1 MRPLG
6 SGASVRQF
14 YVFTVRCFA
23 VLSPT
28 LLQVPTSIDG
38 FLAEYG
44 GIVVDFAITVVTFV
58 VTFLL
63 LYRIGKS
70 VLVRAVKRGL
80 NARQFSSAVV
90 SLGSSIAAVVAVLG
104 AVAIAATVSGF
115 PAILSAFAT
124 IAGALALG
132 IAFAAGDIIE
142 NFVAGIFILKDKPF
156 TVGDYI
162 EWNGND
168 GIVREINLRVTK
180 LDSFDNEQLTVPNG
194 DLASAVVTNP
204 VANET
209 RRVTFDFGIEY
220 DASIKAAREII
231 LDEASKI
238 DGILAEPAPSA
249 PVTGLA
255 DSAVVLNAR
264 VWVDPAETGAGPVK
278 FQLVENVKRR
288 FDAEGIGMPYPYTEL
303 TGEID
308 VNTREMDA
316 APADD

>member
-1 MRPLG
+1 M
-6 SGASVRQF
+6 
-14 YVFTVRCFA
+14 
-23 VLSPT
+23 
-28 LLQVPTSIDG
+28 QVPNSLDG
-38 FLAEYG
+38 LLTQYG
-44 GIVVDFAITVVTFV
+44 SVVVDFGITVVTFL

-70 VLVRAVKRGL
+70 VLVRATKKAL
-80 NARQFSSAVV
+80 NAREFSSAVV
-90 SLGSSIAAVVAVLG
+90 SLGSSVAAVLAVVG
-104 AVAIAATVSGF
+104 AVAIAATVAGF

-124 IAGALALG
+124 LAGALALG
-132 IAFAAGDIIE
+132 LSFAAGDIIE

-162 EWNGND
+162 EWDGND

-220 DASIKAAREII
+220 GASIADAREVI

-238 DGILAEPAPSA
+238 DGVLADPEPAA
-249 PVTGLA
+249 PVTGLG
-255 DSAVVLNAR
+255 DSAVVLNGR
-264 VWVDPAETGAGPVK
+264 VWIDPAETGAGGVK
-278 FQLVENVKRR
+278 HKLVENVKRR

-308 VNTREMDA
+308 VNSRDITDA
-316 APADD
+316 PPADD

>member
-1 MRPLG
+1 MAANPATPLG
-6 SGASVRQF
+6 QVYPSAVKHIF
-14 YVFTVRCFA
+14 VF
-23 VLSPT
+23 SPRI
-28 LLQVPTSIDG
+28 LQVPTSLDG
-38 FLAEYG
+38 FLAQYG
-44 GIVVDFAITVVTFV
+44 SVVVDFAITVVVFV
-58 VTFLL
+58 VTFVL
-63 LYRIGKS
+63 LYGIGKS
-70 VLVRAVKRGL
+70 VLVRATKRTL
-80 NARQFSSAVV
+80 NAREFSTAVV
-90 SLGSSIAAVVAVLG
+90 GLGSSIAAVLALVG
-104 AVAIAATVSGF
+104 AVAIAGAVAGF
-115 PAILSAFAT
+115 PSLLTAFAT
-124 IAGALALG
+124 LAGALALG
-132 IAFAAGDIIE
+132 LSFAAGDIIE

-162 EWNGND
+162 EWDGND

-194 DLASAVVTNP
+194 DLANAVVTNP

-238 DGILAEPAPSA
+238 DGILADPAPSA

-264 VWVDPAETGAGPVK
+264 VWVDPVETGAGPVK

-308 VNTREMDA
+308 VNTRDIEA

>member
-1 MRPLG
+1 MPSPL
-6 SGASVRQF
+6 
-14 YVFTVRCFA
+14 
-23 VLSPT
+23 
-28 LLQVPTSIDG
+28 LLQVPTSVDG
-38 FLAEYG
+38 FLTQYG
-44 GIVVDFAITVVTFV
+44 NVVVDFAITVVTFL

-63 LYRIGKS
+63 LYKIGKS
-70 VLVRAVKRGL
+70 VLVRATKKTL
-80 NARQFSSAVV
+80 NARQFSTAVV
-90 SLGSSIAAVVAVLG
+90 SLGSSIAAVIAVVG
-104 AVAIAATVSGF
+104 AVAIAGAVAGF
-115 PAILSAFAT
+115 PSLLTAFAT
-124 IAGALALG
+124 LAGALALG
-132 IAFAAGDIIE
+132 LSFAAGDIIE
-142 NFVAGIFILKDKPF
+142 NFVAGVFILKDKPF

-162 EWNGND
+162 EWDGND

-220 DASIKAAREII
+220 DASINAAREII
-231 LDEASKI
+231 LEEAAKI
-238 DGILAEPAPSA
+238 DGVLEEPAPSA

-264 VWVDPAETGAGPVK
+264 IWVDPAETGAGPVK

-308 VNTREMDA
+308 VNTRDIET

>member
-1 MRPLG
+1 
-6 SGASVRQF
+6 V
-14 YVFTVRCFA
+14 
-23 VLSPT
+23 
-28 LLQVPTSIDG
+28 DG
-38 FLAEYG
+38 FLTQYG
-44 GIVVDFAITVVTFV
+44 NVVVDFAITVVTFL

-70 VLVRAVKRGL
+70 VLVRATSRAL
-80 NARQFSSAVV
+80 NAREFSTAVV
-90 SLGSSIAAVVAVLG
+90 SLGSSIAAVLAVVG
-104 AVAIAATVSGF
+104 AVAIAATVAGF

-124 IAGALALG
+124 LAGALALG
-132 IAFAAGDIIE
+132 ISFAAGDIIE
-142 NFVAGIFILKDKPF
+142 NFVAGVFILKDKPF

-162 EWNGND
+162 EWDGND

-194 DLASAVVTNP
+194 DLASAVVVNP

-238 DGILAEPAPSA
+238 EGVLADPAPSA

-264 VWVDPAETGAGPVK
+264 IWVDPAETGAGPVK

-308 VNTREMDA
+308 VNTRDIEA

>member
-1 MRPLG
+1 MTLPL
-6 SGASVRQF
+6 
-14 YVFTVRCFA
+14 
-23 VLSPT
+23 
-28 LLQVPTSIDG
+28 LLQVPTSLDG
-38 FLAEYG
+38 FLTQYG
-44 GIVVDFAITVVTFV
+44 NVVVDFAITVVTFL

-63 LYRIGKS
+63 LYKIGKS
-70 VLVRAVKRGL
+70 VLVRATSRAL
-80 NARQFSSAVV
+80 NAREFSSAVV
-90 SLGSSIAAVVAVLG
+90 SLGSSIAAVIAVVG
-104 AVAIAATVSGF
+104 AVAIAATVAGF
-115 PAILSAFAT
+115 PAILGAFAT
-124 IAGALALG
+124 LAGALALG
-132 IAFAAGDIIE
+132 VSFAAGDIIE

-162 EWNGND
+162 EWDGND

-238 DGILAEPAPSA
+238 DGVLDDPAPAA

-264 VWVDPAETGAGPVK
+264 IWVDPVETGAGPVK

-308 VNTREMDA
+308 VNTRDIEA

>member
-1 MRPLG
+1 MTSSL
-6 SGASVRQF
+6 
-14 YVFTVRCFA
+14 
-23 VLSPT
+23 
-28 LLQVPTSIDG
+28 LLQVPTSVDG
-38 FLAEYG
+38 FLAQYG
-44 GIVVDFAITVVTFV
+44 NVVVDFAITVVTFL

-63 LYRIGKS
+63 LYKIGKS

-90 SLGSSIAAVVAVLG
+90 SLGSSIAAVIAVLG

-132 IAFAAGDIIE
+132 VAFAAGDIIE

-162 EWNGND
+162 EWDGNN
-168 GIVREINLRVTK
+168 GIVREINLRVSK
-180 LDSFDNEQLTVPNG
+180 LDTFNNEQITVPNG
-194 DLASAVVTNP
+194 DLASAVVMNP
-204 VANET
+204 VANDT
-209 RRVTFDFGIEY
+209 RRLTFDFGIEY
-220 DASIKAAREII
+220 DASMKDAREII
-231 LDEASKI
+231 IDEASKI
-238 DGILAEPAPSA
+238 EGVLADPAPAA

-255 DSAVVLNAR
+255 DSAVVLNGR
-264 VWVDPAETGAGPVK
+264 LWINPSETGAGGVK
-278 FQLVENVKRR
+278 NQWIENVKRR

-308 VNTREMDA
+308 VNTRDIEA

>member
-1 MRPLG
+1 M
-6 SGASVRQF
+6 
-14 YVFTVRCFA
+14 
-23 VLSPT
+23 
-28 LLQVPTSIDG
+28 PTSLNG
-38 FLAEYG
+38 FLTQYG
-44 GIVVDFAITVVTFV
+44 GVVVDFAITVVTFV

-63 LYRIGKS
+63 LYGIGKS
-70 VLVRAVKRGL
+70 VLVRATKRTL
-80 NARQFSSAVV
+80 NAREFSTAVV
-90 SLGSSIAAVVAVLG
+90 GLGSSIAAVLALVG
-104 AVAIAATVSGF
+104 AVAIAGAVAGF
-115 PAILSAFAT
+115 PSLLTAFAT
-124 IAGALALG
+124 LAGALALG
-132 IAFAAGDIIE
+132 LSFAAGDIIE
-142 NFVAGIFILKDKPF
+142 NFVAGVFILKDKPF

-162 EWNGND
+162 EWDGND
-168 GIVREINLRVTK
+168 GIVREIDLRVTK

-194 DLASAVVTNP
+194 DLANAVVTNP
-204 VANET
+204 VANDT

-278 FQLVENVKRR
+278 FQLVEAVKRR

-308 VNTREMDA
+308 VNTRDVA
-316 APADD
+316 VADD

>member
-1 MRPLG
+1 MPSPL
-6 SGASVRQF
+6 
-14 YVFTVRCFA
+14 
-23 VLSPT
+23 
-28 LLQVPTSIDG
+28 LLQVPTSVDG
-38 FLAEYG
+38 FLTQYG
-44 GIVVDFAITVVTFV
+44 NVVVDFAITVVTFL

-63 LYRIGKS
+63 LYTIGKS
-70 VLVRAVKRGL
+70 VLVRATKKTL
-80 NARQFSSAVV
+80 NARQFSTAVV
-90 SLGSSIAAVVAVLG
+90 SLGSSIAAVIAVVG
-104 AVAIAATVSGF
+104 AVAIAGAVAGF
-115 PAILSAFAT
+115 PSLLTAFAT
-124 IAGALALG
+124 LAGALALG
-132 IAFAAGDIIE
+132 LSFAAGDIIE
-142 NFVAGIFILKDKPF
+142 NFVAGVFILKDKPF

-162 EWNGND
+162 EWDGND

-220 DASIKAAREII
+220 DASINAAREII
-231 LDEASKI
+231 LEEAAKI
-238 DGILAEPAPSA
+238 DGVLEEPAPSA

-264 VWVDPAETGAGPVK
+264 IWVDPAETGAGPVK

-308 VNTREMDA
+308 VNTRDIET

>member
-1 MRPLG
+1 ML
-6 SGASVRQF
+6 F
-14 YVFTVRCFA
+14 
-23 VLSPT
+23 T
-28 LLQVPTSIDG
+28 LLQVPNSLDG
-38 FLAEYG
+38 LLTQYG
-44 GIVVDFAITVVTFV
+44 SVVVDFGITVVTFL

-70 VLVRAVKRGL
+70 VLVRATKKAL
-80 NARQFSSAVV
+80 NAREFSSAVV
-90 SLGSSIAAVVAVLG
+90 SLGSSVAAVLAVVG
-104 AVAIAATVSGF
+104 AVAIAATVAGF

-124 IAGALALG
+124 LAGALALG
-132 IAFAAGDIIE
+132 LSFAAGDIIE

-162 EWNGND
+162 EWDGND

-220 DASIKAAREII
+220 GASIADAREVI

-238 DGILAEPAPSA
+238 DGVLADPEPAA
-249 PVTGLA
+249 PVTGLG
-255 DSAVVLNAR
+255 DSAVVLNGR
-264 VWVDPAETGAGPVK
+264 VWIDPAETGAGGVK
-278 FQLVENVKRR
+278 HKLVENVKRR

-308 VNTREMDA
+308 VNSRDITDA
-316 APADD
+316 PPADD

>member
-1 MRPLG
+1 MP
-6 SGASVRQF
+6 AVR
-14 YVFTVRCFA
+14 FA
-23 VLSPT
+23 T
-28 LLQVPTSIDG
+28 LLQVPTTLDG
-38 FLAEYG
+38 FLTQYG
-44 GIVVDFAITVVTFV
+44 TVIVDFGITVVTFL

-80 NARQFSSAVV
+80 NAREFSTAVI
-90 SLGSSIAAVVAVLG
+90 SLGSSLAAVVATIG
-104 AVAIAATVSGF
+104 AIAIAATVAGF

-132 IAFAAGDIIE
+132 VAFAAGDIIE

-162 EWNGND
+162 EWDGNS

-180 LDSFDNEQLTVPNG
+180 LDSFDNEQLTVPNR
-194 DLASAVVTNP
+194 DLANAVVTNP
-204 VANET
+204 VANDT
-209 RRVTFDFGIEY
+209 RRITFDFGIEY
-220 DASIKAAREII
+220 GASMKDAREII
-231 LDEASKI
+231 VDEAAKI
-238 DGILAEPAPSA
+238 EGVLDDPAPAA

-264 VWVDPAETGAGPVK
+264 IWIDPAETGAGGVTH
-278 FQLVENVKRR
+278 QLIETVKRR

-308 VNTREMDA
+308 INTRDIDV